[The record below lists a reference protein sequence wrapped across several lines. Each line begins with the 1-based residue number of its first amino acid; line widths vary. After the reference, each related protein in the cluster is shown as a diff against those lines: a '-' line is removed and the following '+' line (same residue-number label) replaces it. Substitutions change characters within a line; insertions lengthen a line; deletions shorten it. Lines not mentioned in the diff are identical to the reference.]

1 MVGGFELRR
10 LLVDNS
16 QTLLVSMYCPKCG
29 HKIIGKKREDGF
41 LALQCDRCK
50 AVMVSRPKGTKVLNI
65 KVVLANTQSNSNSR
79 MEALM

>member
-1 MVGGFELRR
+1 M
-10 LLVDNS
+10 DNS

-41 LALQCDRCK
+41 LALQCDRC
-50 AVMVSRPKGTKVLNI
+50 RPKGSKVLNI

>member
-1 MVGGFELRR
+1 M
-10 LLVDNS
+10 DNS

-29 HKIIGKKREDGF
+29 HKIIGEKLEDGS

-50 AVMVSRPKGTKVLNI
+50 AVMVSRPKGSKVLNI
-65 KVVLANTQSNSNSR
+65 KVVLVNTQSNNSR